1 MITITLR
8 KGQRLNNQFTLD
20 RQEDITITKLLNHGD
35 GNTKLAKGNKLSNY
49 VTYGLSL
56 APHRISGYNTCAS
69 STYECRAA
77 CLDDTGMRAVW
88 QNIHKHKLARTLLY
102 FQQRKEFLAMLQR
115 DINRAMGK
123 LDAGQR
129 LAIRL
134 NVYSD
139 IPWEHTGIVFNNP
152 FVQFYDYTKIPKRS
166 GQILPNY
173 WNTLSY
179 SGRNWTSCKNKLVQ
193 GHNVATVFGSRGG
206 FKLDQLPQEWR
217 GFKVIDGD
225 QTDLRFLD
233 KRGVIVGLNLKAKSH
248 KQYREVERTNFVV
261 SC

>member
-8 KGQRLNNQFTLD
+8 KGQQLNNQFTLD
-20 RQEDITITKLLNHGD
+20 NQEDITITKLLNHGD

-56 APHRISGYNTCAS
+56 APHRLSGYNTCAK
-69 STYECRAA
+69 STPECRTA

-88 QNIHKHKLARTLLY
+88 QNMHKHKLARTLFY

-115 DINRAMGK
+115 DIDRALNK
-123 LDAGQR
+123 LTADQL

-134 NVYSD
+134 NVFSD
-139 IPWEHTGIVFNNP
+139 IPWEHTGIIADNP
-152 FVQFYDYTKIPKRS
+152 KVQFYDYTKIPKRS
-166 GQILPNY
+166 GLPLPNY

-179 SGRNWTSCKNKLVQ
+179 SGRNWTSCKNKLAQ
-193 GHNVATVFGSRGG
+193 RKNVAVVFGSRDG

-217 GFKVIDGD
+217 GFKVINGD